1 VAKGKRRKAQG
12 DLGFR
17 IADCGFFL
25 RCHLL
30 LEVEG
35 RFEMWDVRFRISN
48 FGFGM
53 KGLRD

>member
-1 VAKGKRRKAQG
+1 MAKGKRRKAQG

-53 KGLRD
+53 KG